1 MSPTAT
7 PSAQQGT
14 TRDALPAVTAS
25 TRKLSGVTA
34 DAAVVGMVQGPD
46 GATVAVEDLP
56 EDSVHALE
64 AAAAALDFTGKASTT
79 LRLPGVEGLEVDQV
93 VLVGLGRPDGDDVT
107 PDTLRRA
114 AGAALRAV
122 SRASTVLVVLPTEEA
137 EHARAVTEGALLGA
151 YRFTAYK
158 SGLAS
163 GATTASRDKD
173 AKGKDAKGA
182 DGRDGVTELLV
193 HVGARRDKD
202 VRAAVERGQVV
213 AAAVALARDLV
224 NTPPLDLHPA
234 TFADRA
240 EQAVRS
246 LPVKV
251 QVLDEKQLARKG
263 YGGILAVGQGS
274 SRPPRLVTLSYSP
287 SRAKGHVALVGKGIT
302 FDTGGISLKPPASM
316 PGMKADMSGAAAV
329 LSTVVAAARLGL
341 PVAVTGYL
349 ALAEN
354 MPGGAAQ
361 RPSDVI
367 TMYGGRTVEVLNTDA
382 EGRLVMADAIVTA
395 LEQSPDAVIDVA
407 TLTGAQVVALG
418 SRVSGVMANDDALR
432 SEVVANAD
440 VAGEEMWPM
449 PLPAHLRATMDS
461 TVADIANI
469 SSKRDAGM
477 LTAGVFLQEFVPTGG
492 EQHVPWAHVDIAGPA
507 FNEGGPFDH
516 VHKGGT
522 GAAVATLVRLLE
534 NRSV

>member
-1 MSPTAT
+1 MSPATAPHPT
-7 PSAQQGT
+7 VPTAALT
-14 TRDALPAVTAS
+14 TK
-25 TRKLSGVTA
+25 KLSAVEA
-34 DAAVVGMVQGPD
+34 DAAVVGMVSTSD
-46 GATVAVEDLP
+46 GAAVAVDDLP
-56 EDSVHALE
+56 SDSVHALE
-64 AAAAALDFTGKASTT
+64 AAAAALDFTGSASTT

-93 VLVGLGRPDGDDVT
+93 VLVGLGSTDDEDAPSTDV
-107 PDTLRRA
+107 LRRA
-114 AGAALRAV
+114 AGAAVRAV
-122 SRASTVLVVLPTEEA
+122 SKASTVLVVLPSEGA
-137 EHARAVTEGALLGA
+137 EQVRAVTEGALLGG

-158 SGLAS
+158 SGLAK
-163 GATTASRDKD
+163 GATRDSAGKGSKD
-173 AKGKDAKGA
+173 D
-182 DGRDGVTELLV
+182 DGRTKGVREVLV
-193 HVGARRDKD
+193 HAGGRRDK
-202 VRAAVERGQVV
+202 ATKSALEQGVV
-213 AAAVALARDLV
+213 TAEAVALARDLV
-224 NTPPLDLHPA
+224 NTPPLDLHPG
-234 TFADRA
+234 TLADRA
-240 EQAVRS
+240 EEAVRS
-246 LPVKV
+246 LPVKAS
-251 QVLDEKQLARKG
+251 VLDEKQLARKG

-287 SRAKGHVALVGKGIT
+287 SRAKAHVALVGKGIT

-316 PGMKADMSGAAAV
+316 PGMKADMAGAAAV
-329 LSTVVAAARLGL
+329 LATVVAAARLQL

-354 MPGGAAQ
+354 MPGGGAQ

-395 LEQSPDAVIDVA
+395 TELSPRPDALVDVA

-418 SRVSGVMANDDALR
+418 SRVSGVMGNDDALR

-449 PLPAHLRATMDS
+449 PLPEHLRPTMDS

-477 LTAGVFLQEFVPTGG
+477 LTAGVFLKEFVPTGG
-492 EQHVPWAHVDIAGPA
+492 EDHLPWAHVDIAGPG
-507 FNEGGPFDH
+507 FNEGGAFDH

-534 NRSV
+534 NRSA